1 MNEMHLVIREAEEKD
16 LESMIALYA
25 QLDMDDRQMISLEKA
40 KGIFKKISNYPF
52 FKVYV
57 AVLDD
62 EIAGTFELLIMDNL
76 GHQGIPSGIIED
88 VVVVER
94 HQGKG
99 IGKAMMAYAV
109 DICRGQGCYK
119 VALSSNSKRK
129 RAHQFY
135 ESLGFK
141 KHGYSFY
148 MEV

>member
-1 MNEMHLVIREAEEKD
+1 MNLVIREAEEKD

-25 QLDMDDRQMISLEKA
+25 QLDMDDRQKISLEKA
-40 KGIFKKISNYPF
+40 KGIFKKIRNYPF

-57 AVLDD
+57 AELDD

-88 VVVVER
+88 VVVAER
-94 HQGKG
+94 YQGKG

-109 DICRGQGCYK
+109 DICREQGCYK
-119 VALSSNSKRK
+119 VALSSNLKRQ

-148 MEV
+148 MEI

>member
-1 MNEMHLVIREAEEKD
+1 MNLIIREAEEKD
-16 LESMIALYA
+16 LEAMIALYA
-25 QLDMDDRQMISLEKA
+25 QLDMDDRQKISLEKA

-88 VVVVER
+88 VVVAEL

-99 IGKAMMAYAV
+99 IGKAMMVYAV
-109 DICRGQGCYK
+109 NVCKEQGCYK
-119 VALSSNSKRK
+119 VALSSNLKRE